1 MNAIKLCQI
10 CHSPHDGSYGS
21 GRFCDAQCAAKSRRI
36 NRAKTIA
43 KKKRLG
49 LYRKNFKP
57 NTSKLQKKISQ
68 LLIKAG
74 IPHQTQYQIGRYYF
88 DIRIGKT
95 LLQVNGD
102 FWHCNPKMYKSTQIV
117 KFPGQKRILAM
128 NVWKKDLKKRLE
140 ANKKGFKVVYLWQNQ
155 INNSTQAILLKRI
168 NEIIKNNNNSVIE
181 QEILK
186 N

>member
-1 MNAIKLCQI
+1 MSVKLCQI
-10 CHSPHDGSYGS
+10 CHNPHDGSYGS

-102 FWHCNPKMYKSTQIV
+102 FWHCNPEKYKSTEIV
-117 KFPGQKRILAM
+117 KFPGQKRTLVM
-128 NVWKKDLKKRLE
+128 NVWKRDLKKKLE
-140 ANKKGFKVVYLWQNQ
+140 ANKRGFKVFYLWQSQ
-155 INNSTQAILLKRI
+155 INNSTQAMLLKKI
-168 NEIIKNNNNSVIE
+168 NENLHNDTNPTIE
-181 QEILK
+181 
-186 N
+186 